1 MEHEKEGF
9 DARGFL
15 DLLGEVR
22 DHEVTGILTVR
33 IHVLDGMAWAVNVQF
48 EDTAQKA
55 A

>member
-33 IHVLDGMAWAVNVQF
+33 IHVLDGMAWAVSVQF
-48 EDTAQKA
+48 DNA
-55 A
+55 AERAA